1 MKWLR
6 LLVPLIPTAGLLAGT
21 SYSRE
26 PATVVETYTAA
37 SSAQAERL
45 RGTSMEV
52 EIEASL
58 PKLKKH
64 GHLQALRRISRLG
77 RISYEFIHFE
87 GDKSIKSDVIAR
99 YLTADTQTEASDGS
113 LAITPANYKFKYK
126 GMATNDGRTVHVF
139 QLTPRKKRVG
149 LFKGDLWL
157 DAETCLPVRE
167 SGRLVKL
174 PSKPP
179 ET

>member
-37 SSAQAERL
+37 SSAQAGRL

-113 LAITPANYKFKYK
+113 LAITQPS
-126 GMATNDGRTVHVF
+126 
-139 QLTPRKKRVG
+139 QL
-149 LFKGDLWL
+149 
-157 DAETCLPVRE
+157 
-167 SGRLVKL
+167 
-174 PSKPP
+174 
-179 ET
+179 